1 MWCLST
7 GVTIGFDPGV
17 YNIDEAGISVN
28 LTVKVLEGFLERDVD
43 VILNT
48 RDDRAVGKLVIVQSA
63 HRILIYSTAL
73 SSSWTGLHC
82 YIRYGSYIHSEC
94 Y

>member
-1 MWCLST
+1 MLLCSLST

-17 YNIDEAGISVN
+17 YSVDETSVSVT
-28 LTVKVLEGFLERDVD
+28 LTVKVLEGFLECDVD
-43 VILNT
+43 VVLNT

-73 SSSWTGLHC
+73 SSSWT
-82 YIRYGSYIHSEC
+82 
-94 Y
+94 